1 MGGDK
6 TLIVAIDGPSGT
18 GKSTVA
24 RKLAERLNLPY
35 LDTGKMYRAFGL
47 FCARRG
53 DDIGDPAA
61 VAAALE
67 AFDFGAWA
75 GRPELLSEE
84 AGAAA
89 SRVAKIKAVR
99 RRMVSIQR
107 RLGMEDGGVVEGRD
121 AGTRIFPETPHK
133 FFLTADE
140 AVRVER
146 RWKQIGGDREAVARQ
161 VAERDRQDRERAES
175 PLVQAPDAVLVD
187 TTGLSIAEVVE
198 RLVSLVRSKGERD
211 V

>member
-1 MGGDK
+1 M
-6 TLIVAIDGPSGT
+6 LIIAIDGPSGT

-24 RKLAERLNLPY
+24 KRLAERLGLPY

-53 DDIGDPAA
+53 DDIADPAA
-61 VAAALE
+61 VDAALA
-67 AFDFGAWA
+67 AFDFAEWQ
-75 GRPELLSEE
+75 GRPELHSEE

-89 SRVAKIKAVR
+89 SRVAKLPAVR
-99 RRMVSIQR
+99 RRMVEIQR
-107 RLGMEDGGVVEGRD
+107 RLGEQGGGVVEGRD

-140 AVRVER
+140 SVRVER
-146 RWKQIGGDREAVARQ
+146 RWKEVGGDREAVAKA

-187 TTGLSIAEVVE
+187 TTGLSVDEAVE
-198 RLVSLVRSKGERD
+198 RLAALVRAKGGPH